1 MTVRLVVKHSQVVPY
16 GRDSEHGFRV
26 LEQRVFRGWR
36 LRRIIVALKA
46 EIDKYTV
53 LKKVTAQWCA
63 DTNTSSLECVLGPG
77 VNIRPPRVLCLLAV
91 LLMRRVK
98 RFQVVKAQYF
108 CQVRNLSI
116 S

>member
-1 MTVRLVVKHSQVVPY
+1 M
-16 GRDSEHGFRV
+16 